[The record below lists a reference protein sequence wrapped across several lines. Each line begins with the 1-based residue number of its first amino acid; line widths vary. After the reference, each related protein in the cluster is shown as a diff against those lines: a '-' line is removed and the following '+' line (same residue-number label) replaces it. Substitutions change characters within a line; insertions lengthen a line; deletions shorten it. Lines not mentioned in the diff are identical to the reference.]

1 MTVEIL
7 LWTWSGFFW
16 GMLSVAALLIG
27 LLLIVLILFQD
38 SKDTGLT
45 SAFGGGGS
53 SALMG
58 ARMQKDLAKLTAIF
72 AVALAICLILMG
84 RITRFQTE
92 ESYGTVTSSGAP
104 PASIPGG
111 PGVGSGSPA
120 DLPSTAPP
128 GLPLD
133 PLAAP
138 IIPAP
143 GGDAAGFPD
152 GLGSIPPGAISPPGG
167 AAKSP
172 SGTTSITPEAPS
184 KAPEAAPHAPEA
196 APRAETKPAV
206 TPPPDEKA
214 LPAVPAPAPAPEGS
228 STPGSTA
235 PPKEDAGGT
244 SPPTSR

>member
-16 GMLSVAALLIG
+16 GMLSVAAFLIG
-27 LLLIVLILFQD
+27 LLLIILILFQD

-72 AVALAICLILMG
+72 ATALAICLVLMG

-92 ESYGTVTSSGAP
+92 ESFGTVTGTPPPAAAP
-104 PASIPGG
+104 AAPGEASIPGE
-111 PGVGSGSPA
+111 PRSSA
-120 DLPSTAPP
+120 P

-133 PLAAP
+133 PLAP
-138 IIPAP
+138 IIPEP
-143 GGDAAGFPD
+143 GGDAAGFP
-152 GLGSIPPGAISPPGG
+152 GLGSIPPGTISPPGD
-167 AAKSP
+167 AAKSA
-172 SGTTSITPEAPS
+172 PEATSKGPATPS
-184 KAPEAAPHAPEA
+184 KAPEAAPPA
-196 APRAETKPAV
+196 A
-206 TPPPDEKA
+206 TPPEKA
-214 LPAVPAPAPAPEGS
+214 ALPAPAPQPAPGGS
-228 STPGSTA
+228 TPPGSTA
-235 PPKEDAGGT
+235 PQKEDAGG